1 MHDLVSNE
9 IKTYTNNIPHTWD
22 FSVHCKDAQH
32 SPKRNKI
39 MESAY
44 KYQQVTS

>member
-9 IKTYTNNIPHTWD
+9 IKTYTNNIPHIWD

-32 SPKRNKI
+32 SPKRNKWKVFI
-39 MESAY
+39 HIN
-44 KYQQVTS
+44 K